1 MANIDLLHELLMFA
15 KTSGRKMTV
24 KETVEEYYSHYL
36 EDCCHTPFIELIPQ
50 EDKLREILSSS
61 VLNENQKA
69 LVYDLL
75 EEIGLAK
82 AEEDA
87 ILKDCIGPE
96 YCWEDSIFLSDL
108 I

>member
-1 MANIDLLHELLMFA
+1 MANIDSLHELLMFA

-24 KETVEEYYSHYL
+24 KDAVEEYYSHYL
-36 EDCCHTPFIELIPQ
+36 EDCCHTSFIDLITQ

-82 AEEDA
+82 AEEAA

-96 YCWEDSIFLSDL
+96 Y
-108 I
+108 